1 MLPVGE
7 SSFPRYEILRSCGN
21 LIVFDVKFYG
31 FLCVS
36 RNTSLLHCK
45 TYWTLH
51 FMDFSIAALLANF
64 KDDKLV
70 TLKTLE
76 KKLGCYDDNGV
87 RDLQIAVDALER
99 IGLLEKERGKY
110 RRLPEEG
117 VIEGK
122 LRCSSKGFCFAIQD
136 EEGADD
142 IYVRE
147 SQLNTAWNGDR
158 VLINVT
164 KEGSRRRSPEGEVKL
179 ILERANAS
187 VLGRVKQA
195 DESNRAVTLDDR
207 LLIDLELEANASDAK
222 LTDAVDQL
230 VHVEILRYPLGQ
242 EPPIGRIAQVL
253 GSDAEDAADIDIV
266 CCKHNLS
273 RSFSESVLEAV
284 KGLPTKVR
292 KADLKGRRDYR
303 DKLTITIDGAKA
315 KTMDDALTLEKT
327 EAGQWLLGVHISDVA
342 FYIPPRNPVDREA
355 LKRGNSVYLGD
366 EVVPMLPPPLS
377 NSLGSLVAG
386 KDRLALSLLV
396 TLSDT
401 GEVVGFEI
409 YPTVIKVDYAL
420 NYEQAQAILARDDE
434 AELKR
439 LGIKSKELAKLDPV
453 HDYLEQ
459 LFNLSHKDKE
469 QRHQRGAFELNLPEE
484 SFPEDTESG
493 SMPYFSPKFQYDD
506 EGTLGAMVVSSH
518 LPARMIVTEFMLL
531 ANQLVAA
538 HLKALGVPAIY
549 RVHRTP
555 DPTDVQELVKL
566 ADNMGLDLHLKNEDV
581 VTPHDYQYFTQ
592 QFAASKAEKV
602 LTYLLLSTFK
612 PAAYSTQPDIHFG
625 LALEEGYTH
634 FASPTRRYPDLLVHR
649 VLHAVFERGLN
660 LRSTRSKDKFDLHSS
675 ACHGQINWSVLPPD
689 IHHEFED
696 DFSRLTITLTERERL
711 AQDAESDLE
720 GLKKA
725 EFMKAHTGE
734 VFHGLITGVQS
745 YGFFVEIEE
754 LLVEGLVHVSSLKDD
769 WYEYRARQQKLVG
782 RKNRKQYRLG
792 DRVEV
797 QVKSVDYYRQQIDL
811 VAVGGGSEAPE
822 DDEDDDDIP
831 NGDSTDET
839 TANLEATNFED
850 ESDDDDEFE
859 GDEFEDESD
868 EDAPDASDEPDE
880 SDENDDE
887 T

>member
-1 MLPVGE
+1 
-7 SSFPRYEILRSCGN
+7 
-21 LIVFDVKFYG
+21 
-31 FLCVS
+31 
-36 RNTSLLHCK
+36 
-45 TYWTLH
+45 
-51 FMDFSIAALLANF
+51 MDFSIAALLANF

-76 KKLGCYDDNGV
+76 KKLGCHNSDGV
-87 RDLQIAVDALER
+87 RDLQIAMDALER

-117 VIEGK
+117 IIEGK

-158 VLINVT
+158 VLINIT

-187 VLGRVKQA
+187 VLARVKQ
-195 DESNRAVTLDDR
+195 DDSRYQAVPLDDR
-207 LLIDLELEANASDAK
+207 LLFELELDPLVSDAD
-222 LTDAVDQL
+222 LTQAVDQL

-242 EPPIGRIAQVL
+242 SPPIGRIAQIL
-253 GSDAEDAADIDIV
+253 GKDAEDAADIDIV

-273 RSFSESVLEAV
+273 RTFPESVLDAV

-292 KADLKGRRDYR
+292 KADLKGRLDYR
-303 DKLTITIDGAKA
+303 EKLTITIDGAKA
-315 KTMDDALTLEKT
+315 TTIDDALTLEKDK
-327 EAGQWLLGVHISDVA
+327 GGNWRLGVHISDVSY
-342 FYIPPRNPVDREA
+342 YIPAHTPVDREA
-355 LKRGNSVYLGD
+355 LKRGTSVYLGD
-366 EVVPMLPPPLS
+366 EVVSMLPPPLS
-377 NSLGSLVAG
+377 NSLGSLVEG
-386 KDRLALSLLV
+386 KDRLSLSLLV
-396 TLSDT
+396 TLNEA
-401 GEVVGFEI
+401 GEALGFEI
-409 YPTVIKVDYAL
+409 QPTVVQVDYAL
-420 NYEQAQAILARDDE
+420 NYEQAQAILARDD
-434 AELKR
+434 ADELKR
-439 LGIKSKELAKLDPV
+439 LGIKAKEVDKLEPI
-453 HDYLEQ
+453 HDFLEQ
-459 LFNLSHKDKE
+459 LFHLSQQVKA

-484 SFPEDTESG
+484 SFPEDMDGKST
-493 SMPYFSPKFQYDD
+493 PYFSPKFQYDD
-506 EGTLGAMVVSSH
+506 EGALGAMVVSSH

-531 ANQLVAA
+531 ANQLVAS
-538 HLKALGVPAIY
+538 HLKALGVPSIY

-555 DPTDVQELVKL
+555 DPTDVQELIKL
-566 ADNMGLDLHLKNEDV
+566 ANNMGLDLHLEDEETV
-581 VTPHDYQYFTQ
+581 HPRDYQNFTQ
-592 QFAASKAEKV
+592 QFATSKAEKV

-612 PAAYSTQPDIHFG
+612 PALYSTHPDMHFG
-625 LALEEGYTH
+625 LALEAGYTH

-649 VLHAVFERGLN
+649 ILHAVFEQGRN
-660 LRSTRSKDKFDLHSS
+660 RRSTRSKDLVDLHSS
-675 ACHGQINWSVLPPD
+675 SCHDQINWSVLPPD
-689 IHHEFED
+689 VHHEFED
-696 DFSRLTITLTERERL
+696 DFSRLTVTLTERERL
-711 AQDAESDLE
+711 AQEVESDLE

-769 WYEYRARQQKLVG
+769 WYEYRSRQQKLVG

-822 DDEDDDDIP
+822 DDDEDIDEELAVVATSDENGSDDNGDDFNGDDLDADRVDDDD
-831 NGDSTDET
+831 
-839 TANLEATNFED
+839 L
-850 ESDDDDEFE
+850 DDEFE
-859 GDEFEDESD
+859 TDTDDDDYDE
-868 EDAPDASDEPDE
+868 
-880 SDENDDE
+880 
-887 T
+887 